1 MSVLKRRRDTFYI
14 DSPSK
19 RPVPGSQRKPLSTFA
34 NGLTTHLP
42 PTPPSTTSKIKNE
55 RLPYANR
62 EPEYTKRTEEE
73 EAESQLPASV
83 REDLRQN
90 LQLEYDELKLA
101 FNDQVYKT
109 KTLEGEL
116 SAAQAQLASS
126 QKQLDLL
133 RESHQA
139 LMNDF
144 HNKNQKS
151 LQTERRLRAERDQYK
166 GDLGLVGAD
175 RDAAVLERDV
185 AQSTVSRAEEELR
198 EYRQFFAL
206 HSRLLTRA
214 QALS

>member
-19 RPVPGSQRKPLSTFA
+19 RPVPGSQRKPLSTFQW
-34 NGLTTHLP
+34 TDY
-42 PTPPSTTSKIKNE
+42 PSSSYSSINYLKIKNE

-73 EAESQLPASV
+73 EPESQLPASV

-198 EYRQFFAL
+198 EYQQFFAL